1 MGEVVSLEQLLDR
14 VRGLRQT
21 GLTIA
26 LADGTFD
33 LLTAGHVRY
42 LESTAQEADL
52 LVVGIASAATVT
64 DLEGEGRPSL
74 AAEHRAALVAA
85 LRCVDFVVVYAEP
98 TAGPLAEALLP
109 DVHRTGGSRT
119 ES

>member
-1 MGEVVSLEQLLDR
+1 VGEVVSREQLLAHA
-14 VRGLRQT
+14 RGLREA
-21 GLTIA
+21 GRTIA
-26 LADGTFD
+26 LADGAFD

-52 LVVGIASAATVT
+52 LVVGVASDATVAQ
-64 DLEGEGRPSL
+64 LEGEGRPIL

-85 LRCVDFVVVYAEP
+85 LRCVDFVVVYPEP
-98 TAGPLAEALLP
+98 TAGPLAEALHP
-109 DVHRTGGSRT
+109 DVHRAGPGT